1 MKVLVPMEPD
11 FMGKMV
17 DVVITSSSK
26 FSLMSQ
32 PITEPVRPDV
42 PEALLKGQ
50 VSGLPSTSAALP
62 ELQFPW
68 WSFLALSS
76 VVCLRLGWI
85 LYQRR

>member
-1 MKVLVPMEPD
+1 
-11 FMGKMV
+11 MGKMV

-42 PEALLKGQ
+42 PEALVKGQ
-50 VSGLPSTSAALP
+50 VSGLSSASTEP
-62 ELQFPW
+62 QQQFPW
-68 WSFLALSS
+68 WPFLALSS
-76 VVCLRLGWI
+76 IVCLRLGWI